1 MSARVWNCIIS
12 QAYVRS
18 LSKSDA
24 LKMLLR
30 GVLLMHICFLFI
42 ISNFLP
48 PLRFNLQQV
57 FHVYLCVLCGVIL

>member
-42 ISNFLP
+42 ISYFLP